1 MSDLVPVV
9 QIDKLSRAYYKPDG
23 SVMVKALNNV
33 SLSFYP
39 GEMIA
44 IMGGSGSGKSTL
56 LNIIGCLDQ
65 SSTGTYLLNNVDVS
79 KLSEKN
85 LSKLRGEQIGF
96 IFQSFNLISELNIV
110 ENVEVPLIYQ
120 RISPSHRRKKSLE
133 MLKLVE
139 LEGRLDHLPK
149 ELSGGQQ
156 QRVAIARALVTNPSL
171 ILADEPTGNLDS
183 NTSKKIMELFMKLH
197 EDKKRTIVFVTHD
210 DRLANTCDRI
220 VRLND
225 GQLIN

>member
-9 QIDKLSRAYYKPDG
+9 EIDKLSKAYYKPDG
-23 SVMVKALNNV
+23 SVMVKAVNNV
-33 SLSFYP
+33 SLSFYR
-39 GEMIA
+39 GEMVA

-85 LSKLRGEQIGF
+85 LSKLRGEEIGF

-120 RISPSHRRKKSLE
+120 RISPSDRRKKSLE

-139 LEGRLDHLPK
+139 LEGRLNHLPK